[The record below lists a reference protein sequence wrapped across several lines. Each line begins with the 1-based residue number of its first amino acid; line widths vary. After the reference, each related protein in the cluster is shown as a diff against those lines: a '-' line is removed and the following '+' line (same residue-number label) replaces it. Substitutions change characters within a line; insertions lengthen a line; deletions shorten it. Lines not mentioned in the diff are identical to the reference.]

1 MRATGAGATSAQHVI
16 EALHFLDA
24 TAKFR
29 CIDLA
34 DVVSTRCRGV
44 ARDMYLTKD
53 PLQQKRPLT
62 VEQVKW
68 LEHLMESSGS
78 VLQCIIGQL
87 LFCIHACCRWKDSQR
102 LKSISTESGHGELL
116 LFADALSSKTALT
129 AEAKTRFLPYAAIGT
144 GVSANGWAT
153 FWLEARQSQELTCS
167 DFVLPSYSERQ
178 ACWLS
183 VPMSASE
190 ATIWLREF
198 LEGATTKFCPAMIG
212 SHSCKTTLLTW
223 AGRSVKLVF
232 SHAERRLLGHHLD
245 ANMKSVLCYSRES
258 YTTLYAKVLNMFRM
272 IRSNEFDP
280 DQKAIDRVVQ
290 MADGSEDPQMEATSE
305 LPDPEL
311 QSDSDSSIASIDDL
325 QDGDAFDGAPD
336 GRMVSLFHAFP
347 GVPETSLMVHKIS
360 GLVHIVN
367 EDDILSCGRP
377 TSMHFG
383 PYAKC
388 PHREELAACRQCLR
402 AFQNRK
408 V

>member
-1 MRATGAGATSAQHVI
+1 
-16 EALHFLDA
+16 
-24 TAKFR
+24 
-29 CIDLA
+29 
-34 DVVSTRCRGV
+34 
-44 ARDMYLTKD
+44 
-53 PLQQKRPLT
+53 
-62 VEQVKW
+62 
-68 LEHLMESSGS
+68 
-78 VLQCIIGQL
+78 
-87 LFCIHACCRWKDSQR
+87 
-102 LKSISTESGHGELL
+102 LL

-153 FWLEARQSQELTCS
+153 FWLEARKEQELTCS

-198 LEGATTKFCPAMIG
+198 LEGATTKFCPEMIG

-223 AGRSVKLVF
+223 AGRSVRLVF

-258 YTTLYAKVLNMFRM
+258 FTSLYAKVLSMFRM
-272 IRSNEFDP
+272 IRSGEFNP

-305 LPDPEL
+305 PPDPEL
-311 QSDSDSSIASIDDL
+311 PSDSDSSIASVDDL
-325 QDGDAFDGAPD
+325 HVGDTFDGAPD
-336 GRMVSLFHAFP
+336 GRMVSLFPAFP
-347 GVPETSLMVHKIS
+347 GVPEASLMVHKIS

-367 EDDILSCGRP
+367 EDDIPSCGRP

-383 PYAKC
+383 QYAKS
-388 PHREELAACRQCLR
+388 PDRENLAACRQCLR